1 MLDEAE
7 QPVRHFAMAPRRR
20 TAAPR
25 KQKAIKG
32 VRVQLKGLRTTRELR
47 AMLHEAVDRLEAQG
61 ITVVRGSNLY
71 ITPADT
77 KGNPL
82 NRLSGGAPLEDI
94 VIAGPYRSAADEH
107 GL

>member
-1 MLDEAE
+1 MLDEA
-7 QPVRHFAMAPRRR
+7 PLLVRHFAMAPRKRI
-20 TAAPR
+20 AAPK
-25 KQKAIKG
+25 KQRAIKG
-32 VRVQLKGLRTTRELR
+32 LRIQLRGLRTTRELR
-47 AMLHEAVDRLEAQG
+47 AMLHEAVDRLEVQG

-71 ITPADT
+71 VTPADT

-94 VIAGPYRSAADEH
+94 IIAGPYRSAADEH